1 MRAMDRY
8 RSVFATPGIGQVML
22 ASFAC
27 RLLAAMINLA
37 LMLAARGATG
47 SYSIAGATA
56 AAYTVTFSFAYPFW
70 GRVGSRKGF
79 RRALALAALLQSG
92 ALALFVVL
100 AAAKAPAITLVLAAI
115 LAGACVPPAGAV
127 ANTVFTSAPE
137 TAEVRQ
143 AVLGLSSL
151 LTEAVFIVGPLI
163 VAAVVVVLPAY
174 SAVAVTAVLAG
185 GGALWL
191 SVTTP
196 VRHLDRSRVATVRPA
211 GLFQGQGSR
220 QLQIMAVAALCDL
233 SLGAL
238 DVTIVAHSGKLKA
251 SAGLL
256 LAVTAVGGVGG
267 SLVYSAV
274 TLPGTLRRQLAAVLI
289 FFGAVAAPLIA
300 QPGIVVTVIA
310 LLLIGVADGPA
321 DALVNSV
328 AGTECDPEARA
339 QLFTLLIP
347 AGWLGY
353 GIGTAATG
361 YAIQRGS
368 AGAGA
373 TVIVC
378 GAVAGALLCLSGTAR
393 RFRPQPD
400 TGADTADAS
409 PPDNA
414 SSGTPAGSKPST

>member
-1 MRAMDRY
+1 
-8 RSVFATPGIGQVML
+8 ML
-22 ASFAC
+22 AAFAC

-37 LMLAARGATG
+37 LLLAAHGATG
-47 SYSIAGATA
+47 SYSIAGVTA
-56 AAYTVTFSFAYPFW
+56 AAYTVAFSFAYPFW

-92 ALALFVVL
+92 AFALFVAL
-100 AAAKAPAITLVLAAI
+100 AAAKAPAVTLVLSAA

-127 ANTVFTSAPE
+127 ANTVFTSVPQ

-143 AVLGLSSL
+143 AAFALSSM
-151 LTEAVFIVGPLI
+151 LTETVFIVGPLI
-163 VAAVVVVLPAY
+163 VAGVVVVLPAY

-191 SVTTP
+191 SVTEP
-196 VRHLDRSRVATVRPA
+196 VRHLDRSRVATWRRA
-211 GLFQGQGSR
+211 GLFQGQGWR
-220 QLQIMAVAALCDL
+220 QLQIMAVAALCAL

-238 DVTIVAHSGKLKA
+238 DVTIVAHAGELRA

-256 LAVTAVGGVGG
+256 LALAAFGGVGG
-267 SLVYSAV
+267 SLVYSAA
-274 TLPGTLRRQLAAVLI
+274 TLPGTLRGQLAAVLI

-300 QPGIVVTVIA
+300 EPGIVVTVIA

-321 DALVNSV
+321 DALINSV
-328 AGTECDPEARA
+328 AGTECEPDARA

-368 AGAGA
+368 AGTGA
-373 TVIVC
+373 ILIVC
-378 GAVAGALLCLSGTAR
+378 GAVAGALVCLSGMAL

-400 TGADTADAS
+400 AGTAAGTEVRDVLLPS
-409 PPDNA
+409 PPDNT
-414 SSGTPAGSKPST
+414 SSGTPAGSKPRT

>member
-1 MRAMDRY
+1 
-8 RSVFATPGIGQVML
+8 ML
-22 ASFAC
+22 AAFAC

-37 LMLAARGATG
+37 LLLAAHAATG

-92 ALALFVVL
+92 AFALFVVL
-100 AAAKAPAITLVLAAI
+100 AAAKAPAVILVLTAV

-127 ANTVFTSAPE
+127 ANTVFTSVPQ

-143 AVLGLSSL
+143 AVFGLSSL
-151 LTEAVFIVGPLI
+151 LTETVFIVGPLI

-174 SAVAVTAVLAG
+174 FAVAVTAVLAG

-191 SVTTP
+191 SVTAP
-196 VRHLDRSRVATVRPA
+196 VRHLDRSRVATRRHA
-211 GLFQGQGSR
+211 GLFQGQGWR
-220 QLQIMAVAALCDL
+220 QLQIIAVVILCDL

-238 DVTIVAHSGKLKA
+238 DVTVVAHAGKLRA

-256 LAVTAVGGVGG
+256 LALTAFGGVGG

-310 LLLIGVADGPA
+310 LLFIGVADGPA
-321 DALVNSV
+321 DALANSV
-328 AGTECDPEARA
+328 AGAECEPDARA

-361 YAIQRGS
+361 YAIQHGS

-400 TGADTADAS
+400 AGTGAGTAGTGDAWLPS
-409 PPDNA
+409 PPDNT